1 MLRLAILVIAF
12 ATLPALA
19 QEKIGKPVRLVVGF
33 AAGGSVGTPDLTE
46 RFVKLGLD
54 PAPAGPKATSEQLAA
69 DYARWRPIVQQAGFK
84 LD

>member
-19 QEKIGKPVRLVVGF
+19 QEKIGKPVRLVV
-33 AAGGSVGTPDLTE
+33 
-46 RFVKLGLD
+46 KLGLD
-54 PAPAGPKATSEQLAA
+54 PAPAGPQATGEQLAA

>member
-33 AAGGSVGTPDLTE
+33 AAGGSVGTPELTE

-54 PAPAGPKATSEQLAA
+54 PSPAGPQATGEQLAA